1 MHYGATRSI
10 TVHVSASWCK
20 EELNKAIKSNLV
32 ALGAI
37 QNFMRNKANS
47 VVLGANKK
55 YGSRAFKSRFV
66 LRAVP
71 SILMLLYYIEI

>member
-37 QNFMRNKANS
+37 QNFMRKKANS
-47 VVLGANKK
+47 SRMASLNLTPGPSKVLINLPVKDTT
-55 YGSRAFKSRFV
+55 R
-66 LRAVP
+66 
-71 SILMLLYYIEI
+71 I

>member
-1 MHYGATRSI
+1 MHHGATRSI

-55 YGSRAFKSRFV
+55 YRSCALKSRSV
-66 LRAVP
+66 LRAAP
-71 SILMLLYYIEI
+71 SVLMLLYYIEI